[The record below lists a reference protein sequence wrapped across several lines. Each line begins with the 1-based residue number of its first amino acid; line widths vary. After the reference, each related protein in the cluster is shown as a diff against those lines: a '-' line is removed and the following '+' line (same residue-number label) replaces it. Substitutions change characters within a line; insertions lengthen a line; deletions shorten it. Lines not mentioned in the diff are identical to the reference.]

1 MTAFVQQSRFL
12 SQEMRLDID
21 LELFVALS
29 HLLQPSPPHRERL
42 PVVSCAPLRNA
53 LMDAALTASTVG
65 DGVSLRQ
72 DVSSVG
78 TAVTAGE
85 FVAVDQPD
93 DDDMRSGSL
102 SDKCA
107 ASHAEYAGT
116 AASRAGAND
125 LSCDDQ

>member
-1 MTAFVQQSRFL
+1 MNAFVQQSRFL
-12 SQEMRLDID
+12 SQETRLDID

-65 DGVSLRQ
+65 DRLSVRL

-78 TAVTAGE
+78 TVVAAGE
-85 FVAVDQPD
+85 SAAVD
-93 DDDMRSGSL
+93 
-102 SDKCA
+102 
-107 ASHAEYAGT
+107 
-116 AASRAGAND
+116 
-125 LSCDDQ
+125 